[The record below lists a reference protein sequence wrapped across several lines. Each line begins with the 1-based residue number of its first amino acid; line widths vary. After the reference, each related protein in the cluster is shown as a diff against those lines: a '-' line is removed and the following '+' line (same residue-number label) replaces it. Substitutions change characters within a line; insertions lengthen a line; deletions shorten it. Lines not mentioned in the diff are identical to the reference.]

1 MAFKNRSAQAEK
13 TVGDR
18 RAFQV
23 GSGDAVAQVEQDLG
37 DSAHADA
44 ANPYEMY
51 VLRADEHL

>member
-1 MAFKNRSAQAEK
+1 MTFKNGGAQAEQP
-13 TVGDR
+13 VGNR

-23 GSGDAVAQVEQDLG
+23 GAGDAVAQVEQDLG